1 MFTDAESSFIYCGS
15 YIDGALGLPT
25 PQMVFQMLALTSTM
39 ASVALAVWLL
49 DPLEPLPCAALVV
62 AFAWCSHRAAAA
74 YQ

>member
-1 MFTDAESSFIYCGS
+1 
-15 YIDGALGLPT
+15 
-25 PQMVFQMLALTSTM
+25 MVFQMLALTSTM